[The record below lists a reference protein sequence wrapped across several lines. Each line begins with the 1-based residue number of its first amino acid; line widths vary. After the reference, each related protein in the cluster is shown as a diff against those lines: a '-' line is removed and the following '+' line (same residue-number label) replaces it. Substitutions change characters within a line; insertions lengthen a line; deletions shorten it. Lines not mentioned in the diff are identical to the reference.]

1 MSGHG
6 ESAGVPC
13 DERRRQFWIRFVLY
27 LSIGLACAWFS
38 EWLPAGEGAKRIM
51 TRIWGP
57 ALTSTYPATGR
68 DQVTV
73 MLIDDKDL
81 QQYDETWPVSLG
93 FHQRRLLEVL
103 QYRPKAVFF
112 DIVFLDNRKD
122 PGLDGF
128 IDAACRARVAGVPV
142 FIGAF
147 SNPGIPVSR
156 TQAAMLARRVE
167 AGGHTLPCIEPAY
180 LNLRIDGFDQSVWE
194 YDLNVPPASAAPGA
208 HGGKHDAPG
217 THDALAGDG
226 DALAYPSPAARLYQ
240 VDHPLAAHVAAEPMA
255 LVWGTDPNPVNL
267 VWLNTDVHPGGP
279 GAPCSTTWKWHR
291 VLPVGKARPPLCPYQ
306 QVLPVRTL
314 KRTNGFSTDDLRQ
327 AIGNKYIVYG
337 TELQS
342 NGDVIVAPYHGRI
355 AGALLHAMALD
366 NLLSFHG
373 APKSAGEFGH
383 PGSETATWFTLF
395 ALLVISALTAYK
407 SLLDIDYEARH
418 VWFVKL
424 AHKDI
429 QHQPSQ
435 DWPYLS
441 AAWTQWRMAL
451 KSSTLWLL
459 PRVMVGLATVAVIA
473 TLIGISYY
481 WLNLGPLV
489 WIEYALFP
497 IAAEFLK
504 LGREATEFLEKAWHY
519 AVGVKRAIGG
529 APAAHAVTERV

>member
-1 MSGHG
+1 MSGHA
-6 ESAGVPC
+6 ESKSVPPE
-13 DERRRQFWIRFVLY
+13 ERVRQFWLRFVLY
-27 LSIGLACAWFS
+27 LVIGLACAYFS
-38 EWLPAGEGAKRIM
+38 DWLPAGEGAKRIM

-57 ALTSTYPATGR
+57 ALTASYPTTGR

-81 QQYDETWPVSLG
+81 SDYDEAWPVSLG
-93 FHQRRLLEVL
+93 FHQRRLLEML
-103 QYRPKAVFF
+103 QYQPKAVFF
-112 DIVFLDNRKD
+112 DIVFLDDRKD

-128 IDAACRARVAGVPV
+128 IDAACRARMAGVPV

-156 TQAAMLARRVE
+156 TQTAMLARRVE
-167 AGGHTLPCIEPAY
+167 AGGHAVPCIEAAY
-180 LNLRIDGFDQSVWE
+180 LNLKIDGFDQSVWE
-194 YDLNVPPASAAPGA
+194 YDLNVPPARVA
-208 HGGKHDAPG
+208 HGEHGTEHGAPAAHG
-217 THDALAGDG
+217 SALAW
-226 DALAYPSPAARLYQ
+226 PSPAARLYQ
-240 VDHPLAAHVAAEPMA
+240 VARPLAAHVTEEPMA
-255 LVWGTDPNPVNL
+255 LVWGTETDPVNL
-267 VWLNTDVHPGGP
+267 EWLNNELHPQGA
-279 GAPCSTTWKWHR
+279 GAPCSATWKWHR

-314 KRTNGFSTDDLRQ
+314 KRTNGLDADDLRH

-337 TELQS
+337 TQLQS

-373 APKSAGEFGH
+373 EPKSAGEFGH

-407 SLLDIDYEARH
+407 SLLDIDDEARH

-424 AHKDI
+424 AHKHI
-429 QHQPSQ
+429 EHRPSQ
-435 DWPYLS
+435 EWPHLS
-441 AAWTQWRMAL
+441 AAWRQWRMAC
-451 KSSTLWLL
+451 KASTLWLL
-459 PRVMVGLATVAVIA
+459 PRLMIGLATVAVIA

-519 AVGVKRAIGG
+519 AVGVKRAIVDT
-529 APAAHAVTERV
+529 PASHAVTESV